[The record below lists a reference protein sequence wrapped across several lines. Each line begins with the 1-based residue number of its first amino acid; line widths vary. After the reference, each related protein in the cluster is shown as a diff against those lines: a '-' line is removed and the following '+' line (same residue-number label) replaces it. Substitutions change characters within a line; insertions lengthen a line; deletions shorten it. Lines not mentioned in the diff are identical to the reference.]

1 MTRDEFVQAQDLA
14 IVEKYEAVVT
24 YLYPILQRCPRRH
37 GALRDRLIGLLFD
50 QVGLLYQAAK
60 SKQPSRLYAADAH
73 IATLRFWLRFAAD
86 PALKIVTPRQHAV
99 ALRTIAETG
108 AMLGQWIKATKGN
121 GRSGS

>member
-1 MTRDEFVQAQDLA
+1 MIRDEFVQAQDLA

-37 GALRDRLIGLLFD
+37 GALRDRLIGLVFE

-73 IATLRFWLRFAAD
+73 LATLRFWLRFAAD
-86 PALKIVTPRQHAV
+86 PNLKILTPRQHVV
-99 ALRTIAETG
+99 ALRMIAETG
-108 AMLGQWIKATKGN
+108 AMLGKWIKAAKGN
-121 GRSGS
+121 GRSG